1 MIPQLETLGNTLRDV
16 LVLTYLFVLRIGVPL
31 LITWGVGYWLRRK
44 LEATARRPVPTTE
57 KAEAEPESAKQVVV

>member
-1 MIPQLETLGNTLRDV
+1 MIPELEMLGNTIRDV

-31 LITWGVGYWLRRK
+31 LITWGIGYWLRQK

-57 KAEAEPESAKQVVV
+57 KTEAERETAKPVAV